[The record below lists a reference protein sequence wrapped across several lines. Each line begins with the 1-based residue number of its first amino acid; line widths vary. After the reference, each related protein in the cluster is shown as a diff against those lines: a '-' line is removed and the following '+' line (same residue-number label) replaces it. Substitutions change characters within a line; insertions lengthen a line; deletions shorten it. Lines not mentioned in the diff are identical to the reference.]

1 MVKVF
6 EVEGGWD
13 VPEKRSNPDFEGFD
27 DRDVFGDNHSSPNI
41 SGPTSDGYIEIG
53 GKVYEASRN
62 LTPSQDK
69 AWEKHVNEMVERGRR
84 NRTL

>member
-13 VPEKRSNPDFEGFD
+13 VPEKRSNSDFEGFD
-27 DRDVFGDNHSSPNI
+27 DRDVFADNHSRSNI

-53 GKVYEASRN
+53 GKVYDASRN

-69 AWEKHVNEMVERGRR
+69 AWENHVNEMVERGRR